1 MRRIQLIEQARHD
14 VTRGYFFY
22 EGQDQG
28 VGSYFR
34 DSIRQDVRNLS
45 RYFGQHKMHFGFHRS
60 LCKIFPYAIY
70 YRDLDEV
77 RQIVAI
83 LDMRQLPDNIQSILQ
98 TR

>member
-14 VTRGYFFY
+14 VTRSYFFTK
-22 EGQDQG
+22 G
-28 VGSYFR
+28 
-34 DSIRQDVRNLS
+34 
-45 RYFGQHKMHFGFHRS
+45 
-60 LCKIFPYAIY
+60 KIKELEAIY
-70 YRDLDEV
+70 YRDLDEI